1 MMSNQDQ
8 IERLQGLLDRVQKNA
23 ARPRVAAAVAAAPLP
38 EPAPEPTEEEELV
51 AMDEAEVIPPEP
63 VLAEAEVLEET
74 SMVRAIAESEV
85 SVEMGEASIEDL
97 DLLEDEIVDI
107 TEAAPEPAASE
118 AEEEPPASS
127 RRAIAGSMGEA
138 LAEAVDTAG
147 MDEGREIPLKTPPPE
162 SGPRPRRRRKGWPR
176 RPCPTCASCTR
187 STSSRAP
194 SPRRRSWA
202 RPWSSSPP
210 RRVSSS
216 WANRWPKRPRCTWC
230 VKRPPW
236 RWQRSPRS
244 NPSSPQPASNRR
256 WCGARPRPLLR
267 RARSSPPPRAFTRRA
282 SSSCSTRHSLSV
294 ATDRS
299 PRNAVSAS
307 SQRTG

>member
-23 ARPRVAAAVAAAPLP
+23 ARPRVAAAVAAAPVA
-38 EPAPEPTEEEELV
+38 EPAPEPAEEEELV

-63 VLAEAEVLEET
+63 VVAEAEVLEET

-107 TEAAPEPAASE
+107 TEAAPEPAGTE

-138 LAEAVDTAG
+138 LAEAVDSVG

-162 SGPRPRRRRKGWPR
+162 SGPQAAPPPQGLAAPPVPDLHELREADIVSGTQPTAAQLGATVELEPAAEGELELGEPVTEAPPVHLVREEAPVAAAAVAAVEPVQPAASVEPEVVR
-176 RPCPTCASCTR
+176 RPAAAT
-187 STSSRAP
+187 AP
-194 SPRRRSWA
+194 A
-202 RPWSSSPP
+202 
-210 RRVSSS
+210 
-216 WANRWPKRPRCTWC
+216 
-230 VKRPPW
+230 
-236 RWQRSPRS
+236 
-244 NPSSPQPASNRR
+244 
-256 WCGARPRPLLR
+256 GA
-267 RARSSPPPRAFTRRA
+267 F
-282 SSSCSTRHSLSV
+282 
-294 ATDRS
+294 
-299 PRNAVSAS
+299 VSAAKGFHPQS
-307 SQRTG
+307 FLELLDASLALGRD

>member
-162 SGPRPRRRRKGWPR
+162 SGPQAAPPPQGLAAPPVPDLRELHEVDIVSGTQPTAAQLGATVELEPAAEGELELGEPVAEAPPVHLVREEAPVAVAAVAAVEPVQPAASVEPEVVR
-176 RPCPTCASCTR
+176 RPAAAT
-187 STSSRAP
+187 AP
-194 SPRRRSWA
+194 A
-202 RPWSSSPP
+202 
-210 RRVSSS
+210 
-216 WANRWPKRPRCTWC
+216 
-230 VKRPPW
+230 
-236 RWQRSPRS
+236 
-244 NPSSPQPASNRR
+244 
-256 WCGARPRPLLR
+256 GA
-267 RARSSPPPRAFTRRA
+267 F
-282 SSSCSTRHSLSV
+282 
-294 ATDRS
+294 
-299 PRNAVSAS
+299 VSAAKGFHPQS
-307 SQRTG
+307 FLELLDASLALGRD

>member
-162 SGPRPRRRRKGWPR
+162 SGPQAAPPPQGLAAPPVPDLRELHEVDIVSGTQPTAAQLGATVELEPAAEGELELGEPVAEAPPVYLVREEAPVALAAVAAVEPVQPAASVEPEVVR
-176 RPCPTCASCTR
+176 RPAAAT
-187 STSSRAP
+187 AP
-194 SPRRRSWA
+194 A
-202 RPWSSSPP
+202 
-210 RRVSSS
+210 
-216 WANRWPKRPRCTWC
+216 
-230 VKRPPW
+230 
-236 RWQRSPRS
+236 
-244 NPSSPQPASNRR
+244 
-256 WCGARPRPLLR
+256 GA
-267 RARSSPPPRAFTRRA
+267 F
-282 SSSCSTRHSLSV
+282 
-294 ATDRS
+294 
-299 PRNAVSAS
+299 VSAAKGFHPQS
-307 SQRTG
+307 FLELLDASLALGRD